1 MRSLNQHASTRAA
14 AATSSA
20 GTSQGNLLDLAD
32 KLYNQGVSAVTK
44 GVKGLLSGGHQPE
57 VARVVE
63 ALMEAKAGPETDAY
77 ALFDPKGA
85 KGGAVAAAAA
95 ADGGKGRAPMKDA
108 IVFMIGGGNYLEYQS
123 LMEMSARNPA
133 APKSVVYGSTDLLS
147 GHEFVEQLAELGQKM
162 AA

>member
-1 MRSLNQHASTRAA
+1 MRSLNQHASTRAT

-20 GTSQGNLLDLAD
+20 AASQGNLLDLAD

-63 ALMEAKAGPETDAY
+63 ALMEAKVGPETDAY

-85 KGGAVAAAAA
+85 KGGAAAAAA
-95 ADGGKGRAPMKDA
+95 ADGGKGRAPVKDA

-133 APKSVVYGSTDLLS
+133 APKSVVYGSTDILS
-147 GHEFVEQLAELGQKM
+147 GHEFVEQLTELGQKM